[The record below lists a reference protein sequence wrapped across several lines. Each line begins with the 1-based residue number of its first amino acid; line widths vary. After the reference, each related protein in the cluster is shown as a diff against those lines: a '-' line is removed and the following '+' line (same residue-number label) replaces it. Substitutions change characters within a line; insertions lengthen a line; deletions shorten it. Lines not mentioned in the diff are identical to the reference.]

1 MLIVQSN
8 VANKIKP
15 LNIKKSMTIS
25 VVPET
30 LSPYTEW
37 FRENSLIKTRNF
49 ATLILWLI
57 FPSKVLA
64 KSLKLH
70 KRLKLIR

>member
-1 MLIVQSN
+1 MLIVQSY

-25 VVPET
+25 VLPET

-49 ATLILWLI
+49 ATLILTFLL
-57 FPSKVLA
+57 PSNFAVFDG
-64 KSLKLH
+64 
-70 KRLKLIR
+70 